1 MLSKDYIQAFYS
13 TLDQHPDFDKDGM
26 AKLKISLCKKF
37 GVKKIPSDIEILLHS
52 NPEQR
57 QKYRKQLQTKP
68 NRSLSGVA
76 PVAIMTS
83 PWNCPHG
90 RCTMCPGGI
99 KSPFGDVPQSYTGKE
114 PSTMRGIRANYDPY
128 LMVYNRLEQYVVTG
142 HIAQKVDLI
151 IMGGTFTARPKRYQT
166 EFVAYALKAMN
177 DFSEQFFSNGELNID
192 HFKEFFELPGDVGS
206 EDRTQK
212 IHKKLLAQK
221 GTYNLE
227 LEQQRN
233 EKTTIRCIG
242 MTIETKPDW
251 ALLSH
256 GNIMLEQG
264 CTRVELGIQSVYDPQ
279 LAVIYRGHDV
289 NDNKKSIQILKDL
302 GFKLNFHMMLG
313 LPTVAGERE
322 QSVKDAAHTFR
333 LDNTLPRLIPGPKIS
348 REEDIQGIKRLFEDS
363 DWAPDMIK
371 IYPCMVMPG
380 TELLED
386 YKAGRFE
393 PITTPEAADVIAE
406 SMRYVQPYCRVMR
419 VQRDI
424 PTYQIEGGVDKTNLR
439 QYVDTIMAERDIVS
453 RDIRA
458 REAGRKKATE
468 KPVIVMVTQEYA
480 ASGGTEFFI
489 SMEDTA
495 NDILYGFI
503 RLRFP
508 GQQLREEITKTSA
521 IIRELHVYGSAV
533 AIGKDDDGSRQ
544 HKGYGRQLLE
554 QAEKVAVEHGY
565 DHMLVISGIG
575 VREYYRKFGYVDQG
589 PYVGKKLN
597 DKAQS
602 F

>member
-589 PYVGKKLN
+589 PYVGKKI
-597 DKAQS
+597 K
-602 F
+602 